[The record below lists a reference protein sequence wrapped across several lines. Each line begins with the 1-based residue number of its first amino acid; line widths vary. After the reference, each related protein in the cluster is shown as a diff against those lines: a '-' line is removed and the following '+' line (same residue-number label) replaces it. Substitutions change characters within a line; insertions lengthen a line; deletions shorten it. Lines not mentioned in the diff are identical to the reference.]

1 MCKAALRAFK
11 VTPSCDTRLRQQ
23 VMPFT
28 EEAKSAQ
35 RGNVEFAF
43 GFKMESEAPKDFLM
57 APPGL

>member
-1 MCKAALRAFK
+1 MIR
-11 VTPSCDTRLRQQ
+11 SCGPRLRQQ

-43 GFKMESEAPKDFLM
+43 GFKMELEASKDFLM